1 MPLPVSPLCSLALL
15 LLTAACAPS
24 PVHTKPAAAPPFEP
38 TIDAR
43 LQPIAWLS
51 GGIRDLGYSRADRSA
66 ILTFLGRS
74 PVPLP
79 PCVQE
84 LRPSVDRQYMVT
96 MLGGGSAVNLFFGRL
111 NRERIEACIV
121 AFWAGLRGPLTLVRQ
136 GPLSELAT
144 PEGQRSYLGWT
155 ADGWLIWHGERE
167 RVLQFLQRK
176 GGLIAQAELAA
187 LLPQID
193 PSASHWAVSSAD
205 MTSRLLGV
213 ASQGYVMTME
223 DLPQPPGIAIR
234 LLFARESDAQ
244 LAAAGIRSPRSE
256 LLSDAAKL
264 AIASLRPQ
272 VIGSQLRLRIEPQ
285 LFEPAVVEELKRLLD
300 QLPPGEA
307 R

>member
-1 MPLPVSPLCSLALL
+1 MHLPNLPFFSLALL
-15 LLTAACAPS
+15 LLTVACAPS
-24 PVHTKPAAAPPFEP
+24 PVHTKPAAASPAGPML
-38 TIDAR
+38 DAR
-43 LQPIAWLS
+43 LQPIAWLP
-51 GGIRDLGYSRADRSA
+51 GGIRDLGYFRADRSA
-66 ILTFLGRS
+66 ILTFLERS

-84 LRPSVDRQYMVT
+84 LRPSVESQYMVT

-111 NRERIEACIV
+111 NRERIETCIV
-121 AFWAGLRGPLTLVRQ
+121 AFWAALRGPLTLVRQ
-136 GPLSELAT
+136 GPLSELTT

-155 ADGWLIWHGERE
+155 ADGWLIWHDERE
-167 RVLQFLQRK
+167 RVLQFLQRR
-176 GGLIAQAELAA
+176 GGLSTQAKLAA
-187 LLPQID
+187 LLSQVD

-205 MTSRLLGV
+205 MTSLLLGV
-213 ASQGYVMTME
+213 ASQGYVITVE
-223 DLPQPPGIAIR
+223 DSPPQPGIAIR

-264 AIASLRPQ
+264 AIASLQPQ
-272 VIGSQLRLRIEPQ
+272 VIGSQLQLRIGPQ

-300 QLPPGEA
+300 QLQQSDA